1 MNRIKSRE
9 HHAMKGDG
17 TITTDDIN
25 DIHDSDWLP
34 AVTILAQIA

>member
-1 MNRIKSRE
+1 
-9 HHAMKGDG
+9 MKGDG